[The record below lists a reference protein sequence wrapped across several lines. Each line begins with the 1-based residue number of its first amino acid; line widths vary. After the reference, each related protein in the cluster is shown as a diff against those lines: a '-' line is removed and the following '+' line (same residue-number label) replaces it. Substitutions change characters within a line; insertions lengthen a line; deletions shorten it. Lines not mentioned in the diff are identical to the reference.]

1 VKSDR
6 ILKWSKKDEFCNQ
19 KWKCD
24 FFYSYFKKIIIYYDI
39 LDRNDLIRKMD
50 AKTQIINPPVP
61 GRVTSIDFF
70 RGFTMF
76 LLAGEATGLYGQLEK
91 SHLGIVYFLGIQL
104 SHHNWHGMHFW
115 DLIQPFFMFI
125 VGVAIP
131 FAVANRLKKGDST
144 KTITYH
150 AIKRSFL
157 LLFLGW
163 ALYFVDAGKL
173 VFQFQNVL
181 AQLSVT
187 YLVSFLIRNKSFK
200 FQLIFTFII
209 LLLIDL
215 AYRFFP
221 VEGFNH
227 PWVRFENLG
236 AWFNNK
242 IEGVDKASEWATLN
256 FVSTTAHTVW
266 GVLCGKLLISEK
278 SPTKKIRILLISGV
292 SALII
297 GYSLDALNITP
308 IIKKIATSSFVFA
321 SGGWAILALCFCYWL
336 IDIKKRFI
344 SGSKMFI
351 IVGMN
356 SIFIYLFFSVGGA
369 HLLNRIV
376 APFSSLLFSW
386 CGESTVEIIAS
397 LGIWAT
403 MWYLCFWLYKNKLFI
418 KL

>member
-1 VKSDR
+1 MNTDSQT
-6 ILKWSKKDEFCNQ
+6 L
-19 KWKCD
+19 
-24 FFYSYFKKIIIYYDI
+24 
-39 LDRNDLIRKMD
+39 
-50 AKTQIINPPVP
+50 NPPLP

-76 LLAGEATGLYGQLEK
+76 LLAGEATELYGHLEK
-91 SHLGIVYFLGIQL
+91 SNNSIVQFLGMEL
-104 SHHNWHGMHFW
+104 SHQTWHGLHFW

-131 FAVANRLKKGDST
+131 FAVANREKKGDT
-144 KTITYH
+144 IKTITGH
-150 AIKRSFL
+150 AFKRSAL

-163 ALYFVDAGKL
+163 ALYFTDAGKL
-173 VFQFQNVL
+173 VFRFQNVL

-187 YLVSFLIRNKSFK
+187 YLVAFLIRDKSFR
-200 FQLIFTFII
+200 FQLVFTLII

-221 VEGFNH
+221 VDGFNH
-227 PWVRFENLG
+227 PWVNFENLG

-266 GVLCGKLLISEK
+266 GVLCGKLLMSDK
-278 SPTKKIRILLISGV
+278 PSTKKIHMLLIAGV
-292 SALII
+292 SALLI
-297 GYSLDALNITP
+297 GYSLDGLNITP

-336 IDIKKRFI
+336 IDVKKLFLK
-344 SGSKMFI
+344 GSRMFI

-356 SIFIYLFFSVGGA
+356 SIFIYLFFSIGGGGFI
-369 HLLNRIV
+369 HRII
-376 APFSSLLFSW
+376 APFSNLLFSW
-386 CGESTVEIIAS
+386 TGEYMIEIITS
-397 LGIWAT
+397 LGIWAVL
-403 MWYLCFWLYKNKLFI
+403 WYICYWLYKNKVFVKI
-418 KL
+418 